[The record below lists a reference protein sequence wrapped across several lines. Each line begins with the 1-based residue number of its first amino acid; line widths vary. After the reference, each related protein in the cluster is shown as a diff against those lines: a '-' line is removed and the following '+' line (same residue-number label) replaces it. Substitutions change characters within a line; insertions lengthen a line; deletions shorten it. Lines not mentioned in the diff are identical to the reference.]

1 MSAVRRTYG
10 TDRGRRAGTSREPS
24 GQLLRP
30 RHMRLS
36 LPLAALAVAV
46 SLTACGSGSAALS
59 SGGSDAQKG
68 RLLAAA
74 DAAAKNNGG
83 KARHV
88 EAVETTR
95 GTAADLTGHS
105 NLSQDEKVWVV
116 QVSGDDYSCGG
127 CSHPAGAS
135 SPSGK
140 YLTLVLRAADYEGT
154 DFGISPKPTDLAAFG
169 HIQVLRNDR

>member
-1 MSAVRRTYG
+1 VP
-10 TDRGRRAGTSREPS
+10 GRVVKPS
-24 GQLLRP
+24 SPLLRP
-30 RHMRLS
+30 RRMRLF

-127 CSHPAGAS
+127 CSRPAGAS

-169 HIQVLRNDR
+169 HIQVLRDDR